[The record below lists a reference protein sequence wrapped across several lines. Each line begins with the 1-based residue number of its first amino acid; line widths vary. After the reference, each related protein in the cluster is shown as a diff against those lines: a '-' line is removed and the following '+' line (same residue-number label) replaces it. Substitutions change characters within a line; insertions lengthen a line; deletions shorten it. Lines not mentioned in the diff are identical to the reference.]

1 MLLGTNR
8 YFTISNYEAAM
19 QNEKLAEAVRII
31 VSMERKFQI
40 ISQHQTNLEK
50 KVNDSIDNTKRIM
63 EQAGI
68 LFENAEILN

>member
-1 MLLGTNR
+1 
-8 YFTISNYEAAM
+8 M